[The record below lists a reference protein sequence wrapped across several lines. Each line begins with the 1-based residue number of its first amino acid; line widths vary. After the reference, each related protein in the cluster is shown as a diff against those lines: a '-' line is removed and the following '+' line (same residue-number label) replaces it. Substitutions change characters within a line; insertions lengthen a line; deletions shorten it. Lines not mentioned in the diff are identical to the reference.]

1 MGEQGSDA
9 GRPEEHDEQKGR
21 FQQPDNDLQRA
32 LDLIVVVTA
41 LTQSTRA
48 FAAKWQSIRAKLERL
63 RCDLSNALLLLASS
77 SASASASAEGE
88 IPDVAAP
95 EILSTLTD
103 CAALARSCTEL
114 SYSGKLLMQSD
125 LDGLSGRLDVHLRHI
140 DGIYK
145 AGTLGGHA
153 LALVVSRPPT
163 GASKEDMRFF
173 VRDLFTRV
181 QIGSRAMKSDALRTL
196 EETLRE
202 DDKYQRIVVE
212 TGDVA
217 QLVTFLESD
226 DAELSERSAGILSA
240 VAADEENKAE
250 LVAAGVVFPAIRMIE
265 TGGAQGREAAA
276 TLLNRLTA
284 NSENAWSVS
293 SQGGVTVALAICRKE
308 EGALLRE
315 AAGILRNLA
324 GVEEIAQ
331 FMMEEGVASVMFR
344 LLKSSDEEA
353 QACAA
358 DCLRIMS
365 AGGISARNSII
376 KEGGIPLLVSVL
388 GSQSLK
394 CREFAL
400 RTIGNLTSSPNSAR
414 LVLHA
419 GFLSQI
425 PAILRRGDFS
435 VQEPAA
441 RAVRDIA
448 KLSEDARKSAG
459 EAGIM
464 PEMLKLLEAK
474 SLTVKSLAA
483 EAISELLT
491 VPKNRS
497 RFVQEDGSTVRILRA
512 LDTDEDSRVR
522 QFLLLAL
529 VWISNSP
536 AGRRK
541 ISSSGSL
548 QSVERLA
555 KSDVPEARR
564 IVRRVSGN
572 KFRKILDGIWKS

>member
-1 MGEQGSDA
+1 MGEQGSDW
-9 GRPEEHDEQKGR
+9 GREEEYVEQKGG
-21 FQQPDNDLQRA
+21 FQQPDNDLRRA
-32 LDLIVVVTA
+32 LDLIVVVAA

-63 RCDLSNALLLLASS
+63 RCDISNALLLLD
-77 SASASASAEGE
+77 SASTSGGGE
-88 IPDVAAP
+88 ISEVTAP

-103 CAALARSCTEL
+103 CAALARSCTEM

-125 LDGLSGRLDVHLRHI
+125 LDALAGRLDAHLRHI

-145 AGTLGGHA
+145 AGTLEGHA
-153 LALVVSRPPT
+153 LALVVSRPPV

-173 VRDLFTRV
+173 VRDLFTRI
-181 QIGSRAMKSDALRTL
+181 QIGTRAMKSDALLTL

-226 DAELSERSAGILSA
+226 DAELSDRSAGVLSA
-240 VAADEENKAE
+240 VAANEENKAE
-250 LVAAGVVFPAIRMIE
+250 LVSAGVVFPAIRMTE
-265 TGGAQGREAAA
+265 TGGGQGREAATA
-276 TLLNRLTA
+276 LLNRLTA

-324 GVEEIAQ
+324 GVEEIRQ
-331 FMMEEGVASVMFR
+331 FMMEEGVISVMLR
-344 LLKSSDEEA
+344 LLMSSDEEA
-353 QACAA
+353 KACAA

-365 AGGISARNSII
+365 AGGMSARNLIT

-388 GSQSLK
+388 GSHSLK

-400 RTIGNLTSSPNSAR
+400 RAIGNFTSSPNTAR
-414 LVLHA
+414 LVLQA
-419 GFLSQI
+419 GFLTQI
-425 PAILRRGDFS
+425 LPVFRTGDFS

-441 RAVRDIA
+441 RAVRDVA
-448 KLSEDARKSAG
+448 KLSEEARKGAG
-459 EAGIM
+459 EVGLM
-464 PEMLKLLEAK
+464 PELLKLLEAK
-474 SLTVKSLAA
+474 SVTVKSLAA
-483 EAISELLT
+483 EAISELLAF
-491 VPKNRS
+491 PKNRS
-497 RFVQEDGSTVRILRA
+497 RFIQEDGSTVRVLRA
-512 LDTDEDSRVR
+512 LDADDDSRLR
-522 QFLLLAL
+522 QFLLLSL

-548 QSVERLA
+548 QAVERLA
-555 KSDVPEARR
+555 RTDVPEARR